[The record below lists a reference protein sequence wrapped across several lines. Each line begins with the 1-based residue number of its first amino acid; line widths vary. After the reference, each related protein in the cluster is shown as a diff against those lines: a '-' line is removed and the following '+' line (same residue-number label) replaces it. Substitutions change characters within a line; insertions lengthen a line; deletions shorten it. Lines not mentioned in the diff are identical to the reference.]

1 MSSFT
6 KKDLLIIEELVQ
18 NQGVLSKKYKAY
30 AENSTDIE
38 VKEMFENASIS
49 AMKNVKDLQAL
60 L

>member
-6 KKDLLIIEELVQ
+6 KKDLLIIEELAQ
-18 NQGVLSKKYKAY
+18 NQGLLSKKYRTY
-30 AENSTDIE
+30 AENSKDIE